1 MSRFIL
7 PLVLIAQALHTG
19 AQSLPE
25 FLVEVRR
32 FEVPEQ
38 GPFVDLSVAILG
50 ASVHHENAA
59 AGLSQAR
66 LELVALVEQ
75 AGNIVDHRKVEL
87 TGPPRTTE
95 LPPDLLYT
103 TAFALP
109 AGEYTLEIQVR
120 DLEGAD
126 TARTERRPLIIPALP
141 DGPTFSDVLLV
152 SGTGE
157 EGASGHAHA
166 GRTLIPFVGAYYPST
181 VERMDLY
188 AELYGMDTRVGRDS
202 LYLLSYQIE
211 GQGTGTPVGA
221 FRAAARVKARAVEP
235 VLGGFDIRSLP
246 SGNYV
251 LALEARDR
259 SGQLLARTE
268 RFLQRNNP
276 ISYRLDDLSTV
287 SMGGTFADR
296 ITEPDSLA
304 EFINCL
310 RPIADDLERKMI
322 DDRWKDREMDLMR
335 RFFYSFWFNRNGIDP
350 ESAWKAYRAEVVRV
364 NRLYGS
370 RIKRGYETDR
380 GYVHLKYG
388 APNTITDRPSD
399 MGVYPYQIWH
409 YYRAGRYTDRRF
421 VFYLP
426 DMVTNDYEL
435 LHSEV
440 PGEMQNPRWNQ
451 VLHSRDTPMN
461 NVQPGSVNSLSG
473 ERSDEFFMNPR

>member
-1 MSRFIL
+1 MARPLL
-7 PLVLIAQALHTG
+7 PLLMLIIARSVAAQ
-19 AQSLPE
+19 QVPE
-25 FLVEVRR
+25 FLVETRR
-32 FEVPEQ
+32 FEVPGQ
-38 GPFVDLSVAILG
+38 GPLVDLSVAVLG
-50 ASVHHENAA
+50 ASVTHEDST

-66 LELVALVEQ
+66 LQLVALVERDG
-75 AGNIVDHRKVEL
+75 AIVDHRKVEL
-87 TGPPRTTE
+87 TGPPRTSE
-95 LPPDLLYT
+95 VPPDLLYT

-109 AGEYTLEIQVR
+109 VGEYTLEVQVR
-120 DLEGAD
+120 DLQGAD
-126 TARTERRPLIIPALP
+126 TTRTERRPLAVPAMP
-141 DGPTFSDVLLV
+141 GRPAFSDVLLV
-152 SGTGE
+152 AGSGPEGGE
-157 EGASGHAHA
+157 GHGHSG
-166 GRTLIPFVGAYYPST
+166 RVLIPFVGAYYPAS
-181 VERMDLY
+181 VERLDLY
-188 AELYGMDTRVGRDS
+188 AELYGMDERVGPDS

-211 GQGTGTPVGA
+211 GHGTGTPVGA

-235 VLGGFDIRSLP
+235 VVGGFDIRQLP

-276 ISYRLDDLSTV
+276 VAYRMDDLSGV
-287 SMGGTFADR
+287 VMGGTFADR
-296 ITEPDSLA
+296 IAEPDSLA
-304 EFINCL
+304 EFIHCL

-322 DDRWKDREMDLMR
+322 DDRWKDRDMDLMR
-335 RFFYSFWFNRNGIDP
+335 RFFYSFWFNRNGLDP
-350 ESAWKAYRAEVVRV
+350 EGAWKDYRAEVIRV
-364 NRLYGS
+364 NRMYGS

-388 APNTITDRPSD
+388 APNTIVDRPND

-440 PGEMQNPRWNQ
+440 PGEIQNPRWNQ

-461 NVQPGSVNSLSG
+461 NVQPGSVDSQSG
-473 ERSDEFFMNPR
+473 ERANEFFVNPR